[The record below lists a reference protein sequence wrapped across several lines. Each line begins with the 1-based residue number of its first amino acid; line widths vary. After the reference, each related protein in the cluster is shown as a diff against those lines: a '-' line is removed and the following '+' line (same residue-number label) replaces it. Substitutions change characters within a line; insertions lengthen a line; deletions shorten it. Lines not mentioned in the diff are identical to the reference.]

1 MKYQISI
8 LVSVLLLSSQTLF
21 SQKQWSLTECIDYAH
36 ANNLLVKQAQYEA
49 SIASNDLFQSKL
61 NLLPDLNAEAGRNY
75 SYGYGLNP
83 TTNDFNSTSK
93 FSDNYALKSSVI
105 LFSGLTNYNT
115 IKLNEFN
122 TLSKMQEVEKEK
134 IEITLDIASAYL
146 QILFSRELLDVA
158 ISQRDIAKQQ
168 VERTTKLVEA
178 GSVARGDLLEIK
190 AQLAA
195 EEYNVTSKQNEKE
208 IAYLNLTQLLDL
220 KSVEGFDV
228 VIPAS
233 IDSNLSSPVTDV
245 FIVYSEALLFLP
257 HIKSAEYLVEANE
270 KYYLV
275 QKGRLSPSLL
285 ASGSWLTGYS
295 TANVDPITNER
306 YSYSEQLDNFS
317 NKNLSIGIQVPI
329 FNKWEVKN
337 AISNARIGVMSAE
350 NTLNLTKQQLYKEI
364 QQSYIDAVSSSDK
377 YKSAYE
383 AVESYKEAFA
393 YTEQKFNVGIVNSV
407 DYNIAK
413 NNYIKAQS
421 ELLKAKYEYV
431 FAVKIL
437 DFYRGIPI
445 TL

>member
-1 MKYQISI
+1 MKYLFSTF
-8 LVSVLLLSSQTLF
+8 VSVLLLSSQTLF

-36 ANNLLVKQAQYEA
+36 ANNLQVKQAQYQA
-49 SIASNDLFQSKL
+49 SMASNDLFQSKL

-83 TTNDFNSTSK
+83 TTNDFSNTSNI
-93 FSDNYALKSSVI
+93 SDNYALNSSVS

-115 IKLNEFN
+115 IKLNEYN

-134 IEITLDIASAYL
+134 IELTLDIASAYL

-158 ISQRDIAKQQ
+158 ISQRDIAKLQ
-168 VERTTKLVEA
+168 VERTSKLVEA

-220 KSVEGFDV
+220 KSAEGFDV
-228 VIPAS
+228 VIPAT

-245 FIVYSEALLFLP
+245 SIVYSEALLFLP
-257 HIKSAEYLVEANE
+257 HIKSAEYIVQANE

-275 QKGRLSPSLL
+275 QKGRLSPSLF
-285 ASGSWLTGYS
+285 ARGSWTTAYS
-295 TANVDPITNER
+295 NQNTDPAGIR
-306 YSYSEQLDNFS
+306 YPYFEQLDNFS
-317 NKNLSIGIQVPI
+317 NKNLSLGIQVPI
-329 FNKWEVKN
+329 FNKWMVKN
-337 AISNARIGVMSAE
+337 DISNARIGVMSAE

-383 AVESYKEAFA
+383 AVESYREAFS

-437 DFYRGIPI
+437 DFYRGIAI

>member
-1 MKYQISI
+1 MKYQIPI
-8 LVSVLLLSSQTLF
+8 LLSVLFLSGQTVF

-36 ANNLLVKQAQYEA
+36 ANNLSVKQAQYQA

-61 NLLPDLNAEAGRNY
+61 NLLPDLNANAGRTY
-75 SYGYGLNP
+75 SYGHILDRN
-83 TTNDFNSTSK
+83 TNEFGNSSN
-93 FSDNYALKSSVI
+93 FSDNYSLNTSVR
-105 LFSGLTNYNT
+105 LFSGLTNYNS
-115 IKLNEFN
+115 IKLNEYN

-134 IEITLDIASAYL
+134 IELTLDIASAYL

-158 ISQRDIAKQQ
+158 ISQRDIAQLQ
-168 VERTTKLVEA
+168 VERTSKLVEA

-195 EEYNVTSKQNEKE
+195 EEYNVTSKENEKE

-220 KSVEGFDV
+220 KSIEGFDV

-233 IDSNLSSPVTDV
+233 IDSNLSIPVTDV
-245 FIVYSEALLFLP
+245 SIVYSEALLFLP

-285 ASGSWLTGYS
+285 ASGSWTTGYS
-295 TANVDPITNER
+295 TSNVDPGGIR
-306 YSYSEQLDNFS
+306 YPYNEQLDNFS
-317 NKNLSIGIQVPI
+317 GKSLTFGLQVPI

-383 AVESYKEAFA
+383 AVESYREAFA